1 MNYHMTSGLMKF
13 AFWFLTSLGYRA
25 VHTLFA
31 LGVMLL
37 VFETIIVPVQKK
49 PLGLVY
55 ERAEGCKMF
64 ILEDK
69 YMSSSLYMV
78 LQFLRSTVYALGL
91 CKRYI

>member
-37 VFETIIVPVQKK
+37 VFETIIV
-49 PLGLVY
+49 
-55 ERAEGCKMF
+55 
-64 ILEDK
+64 D
-69 YMSSSLYMV
+69 SSSPKEASWTRV
-78 LQFLRSTVYALGL
+78 
-91 CKRYI
+91 